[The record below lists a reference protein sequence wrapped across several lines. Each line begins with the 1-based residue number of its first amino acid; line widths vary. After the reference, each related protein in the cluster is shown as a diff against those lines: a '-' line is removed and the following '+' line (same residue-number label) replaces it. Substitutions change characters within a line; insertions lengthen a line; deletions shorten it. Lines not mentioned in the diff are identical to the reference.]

1 MHGREYNRLIEVW
14 LNESTT
20 GEFGDVITTE
30 TFVKS
35 VWAKVKTNSGNK
47 FVNFGIQEFVNP
59 VVFSVRGVKNGFEYT
74 ENHFIKYQGDN
85 FYIKGILNNLL
96 ENMEI
101 DLLTDKSSENG

>member
-20 GEFGDVITTE
+20 DEFGGLITTE

-35 VWAKVKTNSGNK
+35 VWAKVKTNAGNK

-74 ENHFIKYQGDN
+74 ENNFIKYKGDN
-85 FYIKGILNNLL
+85 FYIKGIQNNLL

-101 DLLTDKSSENG
+101 DLLADKSSENG